1 MTTRRSI
8 NDPGLST
15 GESGGRIVV
24 GVDGSPSSR
33 AALRWAVR
41 QAKLT
46 GAAVDAYT
54 AWEMPVSYSWVQG
67 AVSGIEDFEKAAWR
81 TLAEAIGETGAA
93 QAGVEIHPWVQE
105 GHPAH
110 VLVAAARGASLLV
123 VGSRGHGEFAAALL
137 GSVSQ
142 NCVHHAPCPVVVV
155 RGHEAGQ
162 SKAA

>member
-1 MTTRRSI
+1 MTTGGSI
-8 NDPGLST
+8 DDTGLGT
-15 GESGGRIVV
+15 GGPGGRIVV
-24 GVDGSPSSR
+24 GVDGSLPSR

-46 GAAVDAYT
+46 GAVVDAYT

-67 AVSGIEDFEKAAWR
+67 PVTGIEDFEDAAWR
-81 TLAEAIGETGAA
+81 TLAEAIRETGAA
-93 QAGVEIHPWVQE
+93 QAGVEIRPWVQE
-105 GHPAH
+105 GHPAQ
-110 VLVAAARGASLLV
+110 VLVAAAQGARLLV

-155 RGHEAGQ
+155 RGHEADQ